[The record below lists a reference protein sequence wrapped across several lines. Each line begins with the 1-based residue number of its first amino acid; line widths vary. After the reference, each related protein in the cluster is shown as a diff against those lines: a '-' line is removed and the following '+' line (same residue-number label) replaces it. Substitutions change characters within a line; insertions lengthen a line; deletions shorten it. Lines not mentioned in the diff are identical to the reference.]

1 MIHLKSDTVNQI
13 IYITGH
19 EEYKRRDPLLVPL
32 QIIFEFTDE
41 LTKEK
46 FRTGIPLIR
55 PKGFDPILGERYW
68 IIPQISTL
76 ITSDVYNGGIRF
88 TNGGYFSYICWVS
101 SSESIIVEPDFSDT
115 SKFCFIER
123 GLALIGEEQ
132 DYYNEFD
139 QDVPSTIAYNG

>member
-1 MIHLKSDTVNQI
+1 MIHLLNITGAQT

-19 EEYKRRDPLLVPL
+19 EEYKRRDPLLVPY

-55 PKGFDPILGERYW
+55 SKGTNPTLGERYW
-68 IIPQISTL
+68 KIPDIQTT
-76 ITSDVYNGGIRF
+76 ITSDVNNGGIRF
-88 TNGGYFSYICWVS
+88 TNGGYYSYICWVS
-101 SSESIIVEPDFSDT
+101 SNPEISGEPNFFVTD
-115 SKFCFIER
+115 KFCFIER
-123 GLALIGEEQ
+123 GLLLFGEGQ

>member
-1 MIHLKSDTVNQI
+1 MIHLKSDTINQI

-19 EEYKRRDPLLVPL
+19 EEYKRRDPLLDPF

-41 LTKEK
+41 LTKQK

-55 PKGFDPILGERYW
+55 LKGGNPTLGERYW
-68 IIPQISTL
+68 KIPDISTL
-76 ITSDVYNGGIRF
+76 ITSDVYDGGIRF

-101 SSESIIVEPDFSDT
+101 EDVEISGDPDFSDT
-115 SKFCFIER
+115 TEFCFIER
-123 GLALIGEEQ
+123 GLALIGEVQ